1 MGVEDACVLAML
13 LKDCYHVDDLRKAYQ
28 AFDTIR
34 RPRTQ
39 QLVKTSR
46 EAAKIYELES
56 HSDGGKLDSAIENVR
71 QRMNW
76 IWQHNVEDDIEACKE
91 LLYRTNF

>member
-13 LKDCYHVDDLRKAYQ
+13 LKDCHHADDLTKAYQ
-28 AFDTIR
+28 AFDIIR

-46 EAAKIYELES
+46 EAAEIYELES
-56 HSDGGKLDSAIENVR
+56 HFDGGNLDSAIENVR

-76 IWQHNVEDDIEACKE
+76 IWQHNVEDDIKACK
-91 LLYRTNF
+91 LLLDRSDR

>member
-13 LKDCYHVDDLRKAYQ
+13 LKDCHHMDDLTKAYQ

-46 EAAKIYELES
+46 EAAEIYELES
-56 HSDGGKLDSAIENVR
+56 HLDGGKLDLAIENVR

-76 IWQHNVEDDIEACKE
+76 IWKHNVEDDIEACRK
-91 LLYRTNF
+91 LLYRTN